1 MEEIVASTSRSFKI
15 SKFNPFNKKQ
25 AAPEEKTRLI
35 DKNEEQQQAER
46 KQKEM
51 VMKYRKMTDEQAD
64 KYIEEKMNGDR
75 LNTDRG
81 LRALGWGLA
90 PIRI

>member
-1 MEEIVASTSRSFKI
+1 
-15 SKFNPFNKKQ
+15 
-25 AAPEEKTRLI
+25 
-35 DKNEEQQQAER
+35 
-46 KQKEM
+46 M